1 MANIMRIGGGTGG
14 GKKAPAIFG
23 DGSDGV
29 GVFGADT
36 AWSAETEDTG
46 MIVKNFE
53 SLTISEGVTVSA
65 GNRNCGMIIRVQ
77 GDCTIAGTLA
87 NKLSCKT
94 LLSSDN
100 VDFSSWPLT
109 MLSGKAGDGGAGG
122 KGGYTMGYTNLIA
135 NGGVGMTGRFYGGGW
150 SGGGAG
156 AGWALDSWTKYV
168 GGPGG
173 AANTIT
179 TATPN
184 DNLFKAG
191 ENKNYSDLNSS
202 TYYAND
208 GFFGGA
214 GGTITYG
221 GIVPYV
227 AKGPG
232 GSPADYPGN
241 ASGGTSGGNGNIG
254 GGVIILLVGG
264 NLTITG
270 SIDCS
275 GGDGGHGGNKTAAQ
289 SYPGGGGAGGAG
301 GGRIFICH
309 QGTISNTGTLN
320 VAGGSAGAAGNPTNL
335 QGSAGTA
342 GGDGTTAIKTYDQY
356 LEEDVA

>member
-1 MANIMRIGGGTGG
+1 MANIMRLGGGVGG

-29 GVFGADT
+29 GLFGADT
-36 AWSAETEDTG
+36 TWNAETEDTG

-53 SLTISEGVTVSA
+53 SLTIPEGVTVSA

-122 KGGYTMGYTNLIA
+122 KGGYTMGYPATQGD
-135 NGGVGMTGRFYGGGW
+135 GGAGMTGRFYGGGW

-156 AGWALDSWTKYV
+156 SGYAADAWSKDI
-168 GGPGG
+168 GGKGG
-173 AANTIT
+173 SVDTIT
-179 TATPN
+179 TATP
-184 DNLFKAG
+184 DSDLFKAG
-191 ENKNYSDLNSS
+191 ENQTYHAGSAGTHYGNDGVNGGGGGCFTYSDLSK
-202 TYYAND
+202 
-208 GFFGGA
+208 
-214 GGTITYG
+214 
-221 GIVPYV
+221 V
-227 AKGPG
+227 AVGPG
-232 GSPADYPGN
+232 GSPPDFKMN

-270 SIDCS
+270 GIDCS
-275 GGDGGHGGNKTAAQ
+275 GGSGGHGGNKTAAL
-289 SYPGGGGAGGAG
+289 SEPGGGGAGGAG

-320 VAGGSAGAAGNPTNL
+320 VAGGAAGAAGNPTNL
-335 QGSAGTA
+335 QGQPGTA
-342 GGDGTTAIKTYDQY
+342 GTDGTTAIKTYDQY